1 MKITVK
7 TQSGLEDL
15 LAKELKELGLSEIKP
30 GRRMVS
36 CEGEL
41 EHLYK
46 INYSSRLALK
56 AMVPVLSFDI
66 KEAKDVYKNALT
78 FDWNKW
84 LKPKQSFVIRFSVF
98 SDLFNNSLYAAQLF
112 KDAIVDNIR
121 EKTGQRPSV
130 ELKNA
135 DISFDLYINK
145 NQCIISIDSSGEPLF
160 KRNYKTKASKAP
172 LNEILAA
179 GMLQI
184 ANWDKKQ
191 TLINPMCG
199 SGTLLFEALFY
210 AENRP
215 PQFYRKKWSFQK
227 WPEFDAEL
235 FYRVKEEANSKIVNP
250 SARIIGLD
258 NDPITI
264 KFLRRNL
271 VELELDEKISTQM
284 TDFFEWNHRAED
296 AILIMNPPYD
306 ERLKL
311 HDVKKFYQ
319 SIGDH
324 LKQNFK
330 GNTAWIITSNKD
342 AMKSIGL
349 KTTAKIP
356 LFNGPLECRFMKFE
370 LFDGR
375 LKEKINI
382 EI

>member
-1 MKITVK
+1 MTITVK

-15 LAKELKELGLSEIKP
+15 LAKELRELGLKDIKT
-30 GRRMVS
+30 GRRMVA

-41 EHLYK
+41 EDVYR
-46 INYSSRLALK
+46 INYCSRLALK
-56 AMVPVLSFDI
+56 VLVPILTFDI
-66 KEAKDVYKNALT
+66 KTAKDVYTKSLKY
-78 FDWNKW
+78 DWHQW
-84 LKPKQSFVIRFSVF
+84 LANDQSFVVRFSVF
-98 SDLFNNSLYAAQLF
+98 SDLFNNSLYGAQLL

-121 EKTGQRPSV
+121 EKTGNRPSV

-145 NQCIISIDSSGEPLF
+145 DKCIVSIDSSGEPLF
-160 KRNYKTKASKAP
+160 KRNYKTKSSKAP
-172 LNEILAA
+172 LNEILASGLIQLA
-179 GMLQI
+179 G
-184 ANWDKKQ
+184 WDKKQ

-215 PQFYRKKWSFQK
+215 PQYYRKKWSFQK
-227 WPEFDAEL
+227 WPNFDRNL
-235 FYRVKEEANSKIVNP
+235 FYKVKDEANEKITNP
-250 SARIIGLD
+250 TARIIGLD

-271 VELELDEKISTQM
+271 RELELDEKVSTQM
-284 TDFFEWNHRAED
+284 VDFFKWDHRAEN

-306 ERLKL
+306 ERMKV

-330 GNTAWIITSNKD
+330 GNTAWIITNNKQ

-349 KTTAKIP
+349 KTSAKIP
-356 LFNGPLECRFMKFE
+356 VFNGPLECRYMKFE

-375 LKEKINI
+375 LKERDN
-382 EI
+382 

>member
-1 MKITVK
+1 MTITVK

-15 LAKELKELGLSEIKP
+15 LAKELRELGLKDIKT
-30 GRRMVS
+30 GRRMVA

-41 EHLYK
+41 EDVYR
-46 INYSSRLALK
+46 INYCSRLALK
-56 AMVPVLSFDI
+56 VLVPILTFDI
-66 KEAKDVYKNALT
+66 KTAKDVYTKSLKY
-78 FDWNKW
+78 DWHQW
-84 LKPKQSFVIRFSVF
+84 LANDQSFVVRFSVF
-98 SDLFNNSLYAAQLF
+98 SDLFNNSLYGAQLL

-121 EKTGQRPSV
+121 EKTGNRPSV

-145 NQCIISIDSSGEPLF
+145 DKCIVSIDSSGEPLF
-160 KRNYKTKASKAP
+160 KRNYKTKSSKAP
-172 LNEILAA
+172 LNEILASGLIQLA
-179 GMLQI
+179 G
-184 ANWDKKQ
+184 WDKKQ

-215 PQFYRKKWSFQK
+215 SQYYRKKWSFQK
-227 WPEFDAEL
+227 WPNFDRHL
-235 FYRVKEEANSKIVNP
+235 FYKVKDEANEKITNP
-250 SARIIGLD
+250 TARIIGLD

-271 VELELDEKISTQM
+271 RELELDEKVSTQM
-284 TDFFEWNHRAED
+284 VDFFKWDHRAEN

-306 ERLKL
+306 ERMKV

-330 GNTAWIITSNKD
+330 GNTAWIITNNKQ

-349 KTTAKIP
+349 KTSAKIP
-356 LFNGPLECRFMKFE
+356 VFNGPLECRYMKFE

-375 LKEKINI
+375 LKERDN
-382 EI
+382 

>member
-1 MKITVK
+1 MTITVK

-15 LAKELKELGLSEIKP
+15 LAKELRELGLKDIKT
-30 GRRMVS
+30 GRRMVA

-41 EHLYK
+41 EDVYR
-46 INYSSRLALK
+46 INYCSRLALK
-56 AMVPVLSFDI
+56 VLVPILTFDI
-66 KEAKDVYKNALT
+66 KTAKDVYTKSLKY
-78 FDWNKW
+78 DWHQW
-84 LKPKQSFVIRFSVF
+84 LANDQSFVVRFSVF
-98 SDLFNNSLYAAQLF
+98 SDLFNNSLYGAQLL

-121 EKTGQRPSV
+121 EKTGNRPSV

-145 NQCIISIDSSGEPLF
+145 DKCIVSIDSSGEPLF
-160 KRNYKTKASKAP
+160 KRNYKTKSSKAP
-172 LNEILAA
+172 LNEILASGLIQLA
-179 GMLQI
+179 G
-184 ANWDKKQ
+184 WDKKQ

-215 PQFYRKKWSFQK
+215 PQYYRKKWSFQK
-227 WPEFDAEL
+227 WPNFDRHL
-235 FYRVKEEANSKIVNP
+235 FYKVKDEANEKITNP
-250 SARIIGLD
+250 TARIIGLD

-271 VELELDEKISTQM
+271 RELELDEKVSTQM
-284 TDFFEWNHRAED
+284 VDFFKWDHRAEN

-306 ERLKL
+306 ERMKV

-330 GNTAWIITSNKD
+330 GNTAWIITNNKQ

-349 KTTAKIP
+349 KTSAKIP
-356 LFNGPLECRFMKFE
+356 VFNGPLECRYMKFE

-375 LKEKINI
+375 LKERDN
-382 EI
+382 

>member
-1 MKITVK
+1 MTITVK

-15 LAKELKELGLSEIKP
+15 LAKELRELGLKDIAT

-41 EHLYK
+41 EDVYR
-46 INYSSRLALK
+46 INYCSRLALK
-56 AMVPVLSFDI
+56 VLVPILTFDI
-66 KEAKDVYKNALT
+66 KQAKDVYTKSLNY
-78 FDWNKW
+78 DWHQW
-84 LKPKQSFVIRFSVF
+84 LSDNQSFVVRFSVF
-98 SDLFNNSLYAAQLF
+98 SDLFNNSLYGAQLL
-112 KDAIVDNIR
+112 KDAIVDHIR
-121 EKTGQRPSV
+121 EKTGNRPSV

-145 NQCIISIDSSGEPLF
+145 NKCIVSIDSSGEPLF
-160 KRNYKTKASKAP
+160 KRNYKTKSSKAP
-172 LNEILAA
+172 LNEILASGLIQLA
-179 GMLQI
+179 G
-184 ANWDKKQ
+184 WDRKQ

-227 WPEFDAEL
+227 WPNFDRHL
-235 FYRVKEEANSKIVNP
+235 FYQVKDEANEKITNP
-250 SARIIGLD
+250 TARIIGLD

-271 VELELDEKISTQM
+271 RELELDEKVSTQM
-284 TDFFEWNHRAED
+284 VDFFKWDHRAEN

-306 ERLKL
+306 ERMKV

-330 GNTAWIITSNKD
+330 GNTAWIITNNKQ

-349 KTTAKIP
+349 KTSAKIP
-356 LFNGPLECRFMKFE
+356 VFNGPLECRYMKYE

-375 LKEKINI
+375 LKERD
-382 EI
+382 

>member
-1 MKITVK
+1 M
-7 TQSGLEDL
+7 
-15 LAKELKELGLSEIKP
+15 AKELRELGLKDIKT
-30 GRRMVS
+30 GRRMVA

-41 EHLYK
+41 EDVYR
-46 INYSSRLALK
+46 INYCSRLALK
-56 AMVPVLSFDI
+56 VLVPILTFDI
-66 KEAKDVYKNALT
+66 KTAKDVYTKSLKY
-78 FDWNKW
+78 DWHQW
-84 LKPKQSFVIRFSVF
+84 LANDQSFVVRFSVF
-98 SDLFNNSLYAAQLF
+98 SDLFNNSLYGAQLL

-121 EKTGQRPSV
+121 EKTGNRPSV

-145 NQCIISIDSSGEPLF
+145 DKCIVSIDSSGEPLF
-160 KRNYKTKASKAP
+160 KRNYKTKSSKAP
-172 LNEILAA
+172 LNEILASGLIQLA
-179 GMLQI
+179 G
-184 ANWDKKQ
+184 WDKKQ

-215 PQFYRKKWSFQK
+215 PQYYRKKWSFQK
-227 WPEFDAEL
+227 WPNFDRHL
-235 FYRVKEEANSKIVNP
+235 FYKVKDEANEKITNP
-250 SARIIGLD
+250 TARIIGLD

-271 VELELDEKISTQM
+271 RELELDEKVSTQM
-284 TDFFEWNHRAED
+284 VDFFKWDHRAEN

-306 ERLKL
+306 ERMKV

-330 GNTAWIITSNKD
+330 GNTAWIITNNKQ

-349 KTTAKIP
+349 KTSAKIP
-356 LFNGPLECRFMKFE
+356 VFNGPLECRYMKFE

-375 LKEKINI
+375 LKERDN
-382 EI
+382 

>member
-1 MKITVK
+1 MTITVK

-15 LAKELKELGLSEIKP
+15 LAKELRGLGLKNINT
-30 GRRMVS
+30 GRRMVA

-41 EHLYK
+41 EDVYR
-46 INYSSRLALK
+46 INYCSRLALK
-56 AMVPVLSFDI
+56 VLVPILTFDI
-66 KEAKDVYKNALT
+66 KTAKDVYTKSLKY
-78 FDWNKW
+78 DWHQW
-84 LKPKQSFVIRFSVF
+84 LANDQSFVVRFSVF
-98 SDLFNNSLYAAQLF
+98 SDLFNNSLYGAQLL

-121 EKTGQRPSV
+121 EKTGNRPSV

-145 NQCIISIDSSGEPLF
+145 DKCIVSIDSSGEPLF
-160 KRNYKTKASKAP
+160 KRNYKTKSSKAP
-172 LNEILAA
+172 LNEILASGLIQLA
-179 GMLQI
+179 E
-184 ANWDKKQ
+184 WDKKQ

-227 WPEFDAEL
+227 WPNFDRHL
-235 FYRVKEEANSKIVNP
+235 FYKVKDEANEKITNP
-250 SARIIGLD
+250 TARIIGLD

-271 VELELDEKISTQM
+271 RELELDEKVSTQM
-284 TDFFEWNHRAED
+284 VDFFKWDHRAEN

-306 ERLKL
+306 ERMKV

-330 GNTAWIITSNKD
+330 GNTAWIITNNKQ

-349 KTTAKIP
+349 KTSSKIP
-356 LFNGPLECRFMKFE
+356 VFNGPLECRYMKFE

-375 LKEKINI
+375 LKERDN
-382 EI
+382 

>member
-1 MKITVK
+1 MTITVK

-15 LAKELKELGLSEIKP
+15 LAKELRELGLKDIKT
-30 GRRMVS
+30 GRRMVA

-41 EHLYK
+41 EDVYR
-46 INYSSRLALK
+46 INYCSRLALK
-56 AMVPVLSFDI
+56 VLVPILTFDI
-66 KEAKDVYKNALT
+66 KTAKDVYTKSLKY
-78 FDWNKW
+78 DWHQW
-84 LKPKQSFVIRFSVF
+84 LANDQSFVVRFSVF
-98 SDLFNNSLYAAQLF
+98 SDLFNNSLYGAQLL

-121 EKTGQRPSV
+121 EKTGNRPSV

-145 NQCIISIDSSGEPLF
+145 DKCIVSIDSSGEPLF
-160 KRNYKTKASKAP
+160 KRNYKTKSSKAP
-172 LNEILAA
+172 LNEILASGLIQLA
-179 GMLQI
+179 G
-184 ANWDKKQ
+184 WDKKQ

-215 PQFYRKKWSFQK
+215 PQYYRKKWSFQK
-227 WPEFDAEL
+227 WPNFDRHL
-235 FYRVKEEANSKIVNP
+235 FYKVKDEANEKITNP
-250 SARIIGLD
+250 TARIIGLD
-258 NDPITI
+258 NDPISI

-271 VELELDEKISTQM
+271 RELELDEKVSTQM
-284 TDFFEWNHRAED
+284 VDFFKWDHRAEN

-306 ERLKL
+306 ERMKV

-330 GNTAWIITSNKD
+330 GNTAWIITNNKQ

-349 KTTAKIP
+349 KTSAKIP
-356 LFNGPLECRFMKFE
+356 VFNGPLECRYMKFE

-375 LKEKINI
+375 LKERDN
-382 EI
+382 